1 MKELRFDDRVAVIT
15 GAGRGLGRAYSLLLA
30 SRGAKVVVNDNGV
43 SRHGEGGHAEP
54 AHQVVNEI
62 CQAGGQAVAVTDS
75 IATPEG
81 AQSIIDAAIK
91 QYGRL
96 DILIHSAG
104 INRAMPLRDMTWEQF
119 SAMGGTC
126 MALFTWCMRP
136 CRSCA
141 MGAMGEW

>member
-75 IATPEG
+75 SRRRKAPSRSSMP
-81 AQSIIDAAIK
+81 QS
-91 QYGRL
+91 
-96 DILIHSAG
+96 SS
-104 INRAMPLRDMTWEQF
+104 T
-119 SAMGGTC
+119 GG
-126 MALFTWCMRP
+126 
-136 CRSCA
+136 SIS
-141 MGAMGEW
+141 